1 MQCFLK
7 TVTRSL
13 YIPLLF
19 ACFIS
24 QSAFGSPSFY
34 WREFTPEEGET
45 WQLDEEGQL
54 DFFVDFGESFVSVD
68 QVIIHLVFEDDL
80 FDVGEEVGTYFP
92 FEHGF
97 MGLIESRTPEGE
109 IGNSSPYESSFY
121 ATPQSWGYPCEA
133 LVDGQSDFYLSGES
147 GSVGISSVDI
157 GMWATVPEPGTVALF
172 GLGLATLL
180 FKNRRRLAEG
190 LPNRR

>member
-1 MQCFLK
+1 L
-7 TVTRSL
+7 R
-13 YIPLLF
+13 
-19 ACFIS
+19 
-24 QSAFGSPSFY
+24 GPSFY
-34 WREFTPEEGET
+34 WHEFTPEAGQT

-54 DFFVDFGESFVSVD
+54 DFFVDFGESFVSVE
-68 QVIIHLVFEDDL
+68 QVVVHLVFEEDL
-80 FDVGEEVGTYFP
+80 FDVGDTVGAYFP
-92 FEHGF
+92 VEYGY
-97 MGLIESRTPEGE
+97 MGLIQSRAPDGQP
-109 IGNSSPYESSFY
+109 GNHSPYEVSFY
-121 ATPQSWGYPCEA
+121 SRPQSWGHPCEA
-133 LVDGQSDFYLSGES
+133 LVDGQSDFHLRGES